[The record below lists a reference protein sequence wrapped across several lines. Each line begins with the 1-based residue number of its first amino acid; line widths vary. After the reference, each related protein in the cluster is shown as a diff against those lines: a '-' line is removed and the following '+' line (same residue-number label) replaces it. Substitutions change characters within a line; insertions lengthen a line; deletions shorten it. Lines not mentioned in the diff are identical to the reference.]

1 MHSRF
6 TILPGAPV
14 KNTSKKRGMP
24 VGFPIPPIFR
34 VSRAGASSHLFQFR
48 LTLIR
53 RNTGIARMREGSLPD
68 TSKQFTE
75 LFLMNTGF
83 ALRTKTC
90 HRQLLVYAVCR
101 ARHKGIPRLWGF
113 FLRPLDFQ
121 FHLRSSLTK
130 RRYLTSLRFNYFMI
144 CIVPVDSW
152 I

>member
-14 KNTSKKRGMP
+14 RNTSKKRGMP

-101 ARHKGIPRLWGF
+101 ARQ
-113 FLRPLDFQ
+113 LRTLRKRGGCPLDFQ